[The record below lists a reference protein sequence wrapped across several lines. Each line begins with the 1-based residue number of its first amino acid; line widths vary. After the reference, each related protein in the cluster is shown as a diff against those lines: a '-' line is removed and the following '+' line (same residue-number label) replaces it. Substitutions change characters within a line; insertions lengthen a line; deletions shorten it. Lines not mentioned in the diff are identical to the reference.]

1 MTYIP
6 LQRENTDKS
15 GLQKKKKKKKV
26 LPVHVQKIQFKLHE
40 QINRYQLWWV
50 HYITNVIYM
59 NIIG

>member
-15 GLQKKKKKKKV
+15 GLQKKKV